1 MNTPGPTLVGEKSTD
16 NALAAQYLK
25 PGDWIDHNVGASGA
39 RKGATKF
46 SYWNGTNWVG
56 TQKRPPGDEVKA
68 TYSSAEKGYVG
79 YSYED
84 PDAETGPAYSARVA
98 QELNDATINRIKPLA
113 GPDENYSSDNV
124 LRYPGGEDIGA
135 STDYVLFQF
144 KRYAP
149 PFKNRP
155 KRSLTNEK
163 IEDLSAWAKGA
174 YDYNQ
179 GDEYKDA
186 NHENFPTIAMY
197 MPEDV
202 STGFRGNW
210 GGKAFS
216 TVGANMLAS
225 AGQEGLD
232 QKLQAGIA
240 TLGEA
245 AERSMGLLA
254 AAALRK
260 SIQSIT
266 GDTLSNDDVFGSI
279 SGAIMNPNTEL
290 LFQSV
295 DMRNFML
302 KFKLVPRNDTE
313 SKTINR
319 IVKTFKACTLPMR
332 DPGKVFG
339 FNKSGDNSGIIS
351 GFIGVPHLCKVS
363 FMRGTAVHNV
373 LPIYKMLA
381 VTQVDVNYTPDG
393 AYATYGDG
401 QPVAIELAINFQE
414 TKINF
419 AEEVLRDSIR

>member
-1 MNTPGPTLVGEKSTD
+1 MAEPTVVKDYRKDTS
-16 NALAAQYLK
+16 LASQYLK
-25 PGDWIDHNVGASGA
+25 PGDYVKGQTGRSAAKNGASA
-39 RKGATKF
+39 
-46 SYWNGTNWVG
+46 YYVWDGTRWRGVG
-56 TQKRPPGDEVKA
+56 SRPSGDLVKA
-68 TYSSAEKGYVG
+68 NYSSDDKGYTG
-79 YSYED
+79 FIYDD
-84 PDAETGPAYSARVA
+84 PDAETGPEYSARVA
-98 QELNDATINRIKPLA
+98 TELNEATINRIKPLP
-113 GPDENYSSDNV
+113 GPDENYSSDSV
-124 LRYPGGEDIGA
+124 LRYPGDQDIGA
-135 STDYVLFQF
+135 SSDYVLFQF

-155 KRSLTNEK
+155 KYSDLETK
-163 IEDLSAWAKGA
+163 IDDLSAWAKGS

-216 TVGANMLAS
+216 TIGANLLSA
-225 AGQEGLD
+225 AGQQGLTS
-232 QKLQAGIA
+232 KLQGLVGG
-240 TLGEA
+240 LGEA
-245 AERSMGLLA
+245 AERSGGLLA

-313 SKTINR
+313 SLTINR

-332 DPGKVFG
+332 NPGKVFG
-339 FNKSGDNSGIIS
+339 FNKDGDNSGILS
-351 GFIGVPHLCKVS
+351 GFIGVPHLCRVS
-363 FMRGTAVHNV
+363 FMRGAEVHNV

>member
-1 MNTPGPTLVGEKSTD
+1 MGVPSYHTNEVAS
-16 NALAAQYLK
+16 QYLK
-25 PGDWIDHNVGASGA
+25 PGDWVKGQTGRSAAKKGASA
-39 RKGATKF
+39 
-46 SYWNGTNWVG
+46 YYVWDGTNWKGVG
-56 TQKRPPGDEVKA
+56 RRPSGDEVKGDNWNNETSSYSDY
-68 TYSSAEKGYVG
+68 TYT
-79 YSYED
+79 D
-84 PDAETGPAYSARVA
+84 PDSETGPAYSERVA
-98 QELNDATINRIKPLA
+98 TELNESTINRIKPLP
-113 GPDENYSSDNV
+113 GPDENFSSDGV
-124 LRYPGGEDIGA
+124 LRYPGGQDIGA

-155 KRSLTNEK
+155 KVSNANLDK
-163 IEDLSAWAKGA
+163 KLDDLSAWAKGA

-216 TVGANMLAS
+216 TIGANLLAA

-232 QKLQAGIA
+232 KKLQGIA
-240 TLGEA
+240 GGLGEA
-245 AERSMGLLA
+245 AERSGGLLA

-313 SKTINR
+313 SLTINR

-339 FNKSGDNSGIIS
+339 FNKNGDNSGILS
-351 GFIGVPHLCKVS
+351 GFIGVPHLCRVS
-363 FMRGTAVHNV
+363 FMRGSEVHNV

-393 AYATYGDG
+393 TYATYGDG
-401 QPVAIELAINFQE
+401 QPVAVELAINFQE

>member
-1 MNTPGPTLVGEKSTD
+1 MNTPGPTLVGERSTD

-25 PGDWIDHNVGASGA
+25 PGDYIDHNVGAAGS

-56 TQKRPPGDEVKA
+56 SQKRPPGDEVKA

-149 PFKNRP
+149 PFKNRA

-186 NHENFPTIAMY
+186 NHTNFPTIAMY

-216 TVGANMLAS
+216 TVGANMLAA

-232 QKLQAGIA
+232 QKLSAGIA

-313 SKTINR
+313 SLTINR

-339 FNKSGDNSGIIS
+339 FNSKGDNSGVLS
-351 GFIGVPHLCKVS
+351 GFIGVPHLCRVS
-363 FMRGTAVHNV
+363 FMRGAEVHNV

>member
-1 MNTPGPTLVGEKSTD
+1 MNTPGPTLVGERSTD

-25 PGDWIDHNVGASGA
+25 PGDYIDHNVGAAGA
-39 RKGATKF
+39 RKGARKF
-46 SYWNGTNWVG
+46 SVWNGTNWVG
-56 TQKRPPGDEVKA
+56 SQSRPPGDEVKA

-155 KRSLTNEK
+155 KASLTNEK

-216 TVGANMLAS
+216 TVGANMLAA

-232 QKLQAGIA
+232 QKLSAGIA

-313 SKTINR
+313 SLTINR

-339 FNKSGDNSGIIS
+339 FNSKGDNSGVIS
-351 GFIGVPHLCKVS
+351 GFIGVPHLCRVS
-363 FMRGTAVHNV
+363 FMRGAEVHNV

>member
-1 MNTPGPTLVGEKSTD
+1 MAEPIVVKDYKKDTS
-16 NALAAQYLK
+16 LASHYLK
-25 PGDWIDHNVGASGA
+25 PGDYVKGQIGRSAAKAGASP
-39 RKGATKF
+39 
-46 SYWNGTNWVG
+46 YYVWDGTNWKGV
-56 TQKRPPGDEVKA
+56 KNEPPGDLVKGN
-68 TYSSAEKGYVG
+68 YSSEDKGYTG
-79 YSYED
+79 FIYDD
-84 PDAETGPAYSARVA
+84 PDAETGPEYSARVA
-98 QELNDATINRIKPLA
+98 QELNESTIGRIKPLA

-124 LRYPGGEDIGA
+124 LRYPGDQDIGA
-135 STDYVLFQF
+135 SSDYVLFQF

-155 KRSLTNEK
+155 KISSVDSK
-163 IEDLSAWAKGA
+163 IKQEDLSAWAKGS

-216 TVGANMLAS
+216 TIGANMLAA

-232 QKLQAGIA
+232 KKLQAGIA
-240 TLGEA
+240 SLGET
-245 AERSMGLLA
+245 AERFLPIQS

-260 SIQSIT
+260 GIQTIT

-313 SKTINR
+313 SLTINR

-339 FNKSGDNSGIIS
+339 FNKNGDNSGILS
-351 GFIGVPHLCKVS
+351 GFIGVPHLCRVS
-363 FMRGTAVHNV
+363 FMRGAEVHNV